1 MAADYEKIISQ
12 LKENLEK
19 SKSMKFRAEAKL
31 EQLNKQKE
39 EIISEIRSMGL
50 EPDKIDQEI
59 SKLQEQIDV
68 LIEESKEASR
78 RYHEMQYLQIISM
91 KKGMIENQ
99 DI

>member
-68 LIEESKEASR
+68 LIEESKE
-78 RYHEMQYLQIISM
+78 MLPIIE
-91 KKGMIENQ
+91 GW
-99 DI
+99 

>member
-1 MAADYEKIISQ
+1 MAADYEKTISQ

-39 EIISEIRSMGL
+39 EIISEIKSMGL
-50 EPDKIDQEI
+50 EPDNLDQEI

-68 LIEESKEASR
+68 LIEESKE
-78 RYHEMQYLQIISM
+78 MLPIL
-91 KKGMIENQ
+91 
-99 DI
+99 